1 MTLFATINGH
11 RVLTARVHVP
21 FAGLW
26 YADVELD
33 DAEQLSGAAVVKLGS
48 LELRGTV
55 LAPFSG
61 TFQLST
67 RVRVVAGAG
76 GWSRRCKA
84 RHFHNDAGVTLRSV
98 LTATA
103 ADVGETFDLAGID
116 GRLAVDFV
124 REAGPASR
132 VLRHLLGATPWWVG
146 YDGTTRAGLRPQV
159 EASGKD
165 YELLNF
171 DPRAKVAELAV
182 DDPAAVEIG
191 SVLRARLDCP
201 VVVQQLDVEMSKGA
215 LRVSAWGQEL
225 AA

>member
-1 MTLFATINGH
+1 MTLFASINGL
-11 RVLTARVHVP
+11 RVLTASVHVP

-33 DAEQLSGAAVVKLGS
+33 EEQPLSGAVVVKLGP
-48 LELRGTV
+48 LELRGSV

-103 ADVGETFDLAGID
+103 ADVGESFDTAGVES
-116 GRLAVDFV
+116 RLAVDFV
-124 REAGPASR
+124 RQIAPASR
-132 VLRHLLGATPWWVG
+132 VLRQLLGATPWWVG
-146 YDGTTRAGLRPQV
+146 YDGTTRAGQRAQV
-159 EASGKD
+159 EVSDKA
-165 YELLNF
+165 YELLSI

-182 DDPAAVEIG
+182 DDPGAVEIG
-191 SVLRARLDCP
+191 SVLRARLDRP
-201 VVVQQLDVEMSKGA
+201 LMVRQLDVEMSKGA

>member
-1 MTLFATINGH
+1 MTFFASINGH
-11 RVLTARVHVP
+11 RVLTASVHVP

-33 DAEQLSGAAVVKLGS
+33 EAHELSGAAVVKLGP

-55 LAPFSG
+55 LPPFSG
-61 TFQLST
+61 TFQLGT
-67 RVRVVAGAG
+67 RARVVAGAG

-103 ADVGETFDLAGID
+103 ADVGENFDVAGID

-124 REAGPASR
+124 REAAPASR
-132 VLRHLLGATPWWVG
+132 VLRQLLGTTPWWVG
-146 YDGTTRAGLRPQV
+146 YDGTTQAGQRAQV
-159 EASGKD
+159 ETSDKA
-165 YELLNF
+165 YELLSF

-182 DDPAAVEIG
+182 DDPGAVEVG
-191 SVLRARLDCP
+191 SVLRARLDRP
-201 VVVQQLDVEMSKGA
+201 LVVQQLDVEMSKGA
-215 LRVSAWGQEL
+215 LRVSAWGKEL